1 MGFIDK
7 SKPIYLQIADR
18 ICDEVTAGTLRPEGR
33 IPSVREY
40 AGIMQ
45 VNFNTVMRSFEY
57 LSSKGVIFN
66 KRGVGYFI
74 TPDALEHIARLR
86 QKTFFDDELRY
97 FFERLRTIGVSTDRL
112 HQLYSNYYSNTNQ
125 TTTK

>member
-18 ICDEVTAGTLRPEGR
+18 ICDDVTAGVFIPESR
-33 IPSVREY
+33 IPSVRDY

-45 VNFNTVMRSFEY
+45 VNFNTVMSTFEF
-57 LSSKGVIFN
+57 LSSRGVIFN

-74 TPDALEHIARLR
+74 ATDAHEKIAQLR
-86 QKTFFDDELRY
+86 QKTFFDDELKY
-97 FFERLRTIGVSTDRL
+97 FFGRLKTIGISAERL
-112 HQLYSNYYSNTNQ
+112 HQLYSKYFQ
-125 TTTK
+125 EHKQ

>member
-40 AGIMQ
+40 AGMMQ

-57 LSSKGVIFN
+57 LAGKGVIFN
-66 KRGVGYFI
+66 RRGVGYFI
-74 TPDALEHIARLR
+74 TPDAHEQIARLR

-97 FFERLRTIGVSTDRL
+97 FFGRLRTIGVSADRL
-112 HQLYSNYYSNTNQ
+112 RQLYSEYFQ
-125 TTTK
+125 HHKK

>member
-18 ICDEVTAGTLRPEGR
+18 ICDDVTAGVLVPEGR

-45 VNFNTVMRSFEY
+45 VNFNTVMRTFEF
-57 LSSKGVIFN
+57 LSSRGVIFN

-74 TPDALEHIARLR
+74 SPDAHEKIERLR
-86 QKTFFDDELRY
+86 QQTFFDDELRY
-97 FFERLRTIGVSTDRL
+97 FFGRLKTIGISSERL
-112 HQLYSNYYSNTNQ
+112 HQLYSKYYKEHKQ
-125 TTTK
+125 